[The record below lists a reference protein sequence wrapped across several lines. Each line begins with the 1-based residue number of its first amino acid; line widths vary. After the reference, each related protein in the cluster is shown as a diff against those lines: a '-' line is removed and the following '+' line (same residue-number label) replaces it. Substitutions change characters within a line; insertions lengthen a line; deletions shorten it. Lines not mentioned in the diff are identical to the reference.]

1 MITECQKQ
9 QKQEGQKKRRLRGKQ
24 ETSVETWEMH
34 LQDHVSEII
43 KGPQGGSGS
52 DKFRITTIMCQR
64 IRHWFS
70 EDKDPV
76 GEIMPTVAIF
86 FGAEGYLED
95 IGDDG
100 TFCSGPHEGS
110 KAPVQLMH
118 EWRNLRKQ
126 GLLPGCQVSTAGLS
140 EIYIWQQEN
149 AYSTGANMQRF
160 HSLLRL
166 WCERRPMLGIC
177 DSWRGH
183 FSAEVKQSA
192 AANNMIQVPVGKG
205 TTMPAQLTDA
215 ELAFPCKATEAPT
228 KATILREKKQ
238 LGQKASFNRVDMY
251 RLVMAQHSKAKMMN
265 ETDKVVL
272 LGARRIGLL
281 ARRPTADGDFQ
292 NLDEAMPSW
301 SRATWKDKR

>member
-1 MITECQKQ
+1 MGASDARNSDDYGMPKTTKA
-9 QKQEGQKKRRLRGKQ
+9 RRTKEAKAPRKARNKCRDLG
-24 ETSVETWEMH
+24 MH

-149 AYSTGANMQRF
+149 AYSTGANMQ
-160 HSLLRL
+160 
-166 WCERRPMLGIC
+166 
-177 DSWRGH
+177 
-183 FSAEVKQSA
+183 
-192 AANNMIQVPVGKG
+192 
-205 TTMPAQLTDA
+205 
-215 ELAFPCKATEAPT
+215 
-228 KATILREKKQ
+228 
-238 LGQKASFNRVDMY
+238 
-251 RLVMAQHSKAKMMN
+251 
-265 ETDKVVL
+265 
-272 LGARRIGLL
+272 
-281 ARRPTADGDFQ
+281 
-292 NLDEAMPSW
+292 
-301 SRATWKDKR
+301 

>member
-1 MITECQKQ
+1 MIKWCILGIIQGLVADPTVFIKHSEDTDIVLWDQVPKWVRAMPGTVMITECQKQ

-86 FGAEGYLED
+86 FEAEGYLED
-95 IGDDG
+95 MGDDG
-100 TFCSGPHEGS
+100 TFCRGPHEGS

-149 AYSTGANMQRF
+149 AYLSALRAVRHRASAVVIELDFLELSSTSLEMLTFNNY
-160 HSLLRL
+160 HSGDSRDSGS
-166 WCERRPMLGIC
+166 RGIEL
-177 DSWRGH
+177 SL
-183 FSAEVKQSA
+183 
-192 AANNMIQVPVGKG
+192 KG
-205 TTMPAQLTDA
+205 TA
-215 ELAFPCKATEAPT
+215 
-228 KATILREKKQ
+228 
-238 LGQKASFNRVDMY
+238 
-251 RLVMAQHSKAKMMN
+251 
-265 ETDKVVL
+265 VL
-272 LGARRIGLL
+272 Y
-281 ARRPTADGDFQ
+281 
-292 NLDEAMPSW
+292 
-301 SRATWKDKR
+301 